1 MLRSGRSARS
11 ARSGR
16 SAKLWHKTEHVEGKC
31 DGRKHCSGGERFI
44 TLLIRRTLIRRTPSR
59 QITDSAESQKRVFVQ
74 NMRVPVGYQDSM
86 AIVTLL
92 APLIGIVV
100 ATFFRTTV
108 VQYYLFLCLLILFGL
123 GVRQF
128 QLIVAGLL
136 FFGPV
141 SCYTDPKI
149 YM

>member
-1 MLRSGRSARS
+1 
-11 ARSGR
+11 
-16 SAKLWHKTEHVEGKC
+16 
-31 DGRKHCSGGERFI
+31 
-44 TLLIRRTLIRRTPSR
+44 
-59 QITDSAESQKRVFVQ
+59 
-74 NMRVPVGYQDSM
+74 M